1 MRKQFLCAMSLA
13 LVLSGCSQA
22 FTTIQSGDEEIM
34 TIGKTTYTK
43 ADEYNYQKK
52 SNGPTNVV
60 QLALNEIYEKEIG
73 LDDAMKKEAQ
83 EQVKESQ
90 DSVENFEKQVKSLG
104 YKDIED
110 YTNRVAIPSVQ
121 SKRLIEKYMK
131 DNKKEVKK
139 QFKPSLAYIIEC
151 DNEDNAKKA
160 LKALKEKKDL
170 NEVREQFGKTDSMI
184 TSDVQFVST
193 NSQDLPT
200 RLINTLSSSK
210 DKGVVDE
217 VFSNDNP
224 DQPAFYVAVLE
235 SNDYDKNLKQF
246 AKNLSDNSSLSEDC
260 LIFYLDKYKFEV
272 HDQDLFDY
280 FKANNPNYLVTRPD
294 LATK

>member
-1 MRKQFLCAMSLA
+1 MKKQLLCAMSLA

-22 FTTIQSGDEEIM
+22 FTTIQSGEEEIM
-34 TIGKTTYTK
+34 TIGKTTYTRG
-43 ADEYNYQKK
+43 DEYNYQKK

-60 QLALNEIYEKEIG
+60 QLALTEIYEKEVG
-73 LDDAMKKEAQ
+73 LDDAMKKEAK
-83 EQVKESQ
+83 EQVKESSS
-90 DSVENFEKQVKSLG
+90 SVENFDKQIKALG
-104 YKDIED
+104 YKDLED
-110 YTNRVAIPSVQ
+110 YTNRVAVPSVQ
-121 SKRLIEKYMK
+121 SKRLIEKYMT
-131 DNKKEVKK
+131 DNKKEVKN

-160 LKALKEKKDL
+160 LKALKEEKDFK
-170 NEVREQFGKTDSMI
+170 EVREQFGKKESMI
-184 TSDVQFVST
+184 TEDVQFVST

-200 RLINTLSSSK
+200 RLINSLSASK
-210 DKGVVDE
+210 ETGVIDE

-235 SNDYDKNLKQF
+235 SNDYDKNLKKF
-246 AKNLSDNSSLSEDC
+246 AENLSSTTLSEDC
-260 LIFYLDKYKFEV
+260 LIFYLDKYQFEV

>member
-1 MRKQFLCAMSLA
+1 M
-13 LVLSGCSQA
+13 
-22 FTTIQSGDEEIM
+22 
-34 TIGKTTYTK
+34 
-43 ADEYNYQKK
+43 
-52 SNGPTNVV
+52 V